1 MKFHCPLAENIEN
14 TNFRIGSVDIY
25 ETMFPGLPG
34 ENLLATARELKESF
48 SVLRADLNA
57 QGLDVMFSYENLVDV
72 LTYLALC
79 NNHFSTS
86 RGSDR
91 SLLEMVSGR
100 KLSKPVCTLY
110 GSQVLAKIPDSIRQH
125 SPLSTRNVE
134 CTFIHMGLERGP
146 VAQGFIRVD
155 GKAELMRF
163 VAGTSGLF
171 HL

>member
-1 MKFHCPLAENIEN
+1 MGEI
-14 TNFRIGSVDIY
+14 IGNSTGRYTFSIRRAAPQQHRSVGAAAR
-25 ETMFPGLPG
+25 TV
-34 ENLLATARELKESF
+34 RELKEAF

-57 QGLDVMFSYENLVDV
+57 QGLDVTFSHGNLVDV

-91 SLLEMVSGR
+91 SPLEMVSGR
-100 KLSKPVCTLY
+100 KLSKQVCTLF
-110 GSQVLAKIPDSIRQH
+110 GAQVLAEIPDSIRQH

-134 CTFIHMGLERGP
+134 CTFIHMALERGP
-146 VAQGFIRVD
+146 VVQGFIRVD

-163 VAGTSGLF
+163 VARNIRAI